1 MQTEY
6 IKLFYERG
14 LDLYVWKWRG
24 HSAMKVQVVEDD
36 LSLNRGIVLALK
48 EDGFSFVQCN
58 TVRQARAS
66 YEAGRPA
73 GSYYFRY

>member
-1 MQTEY
+1 
-6 IKLFYERG
+6 
-14 LDLYVWKWRG
+14 
-24 HSAMKVQVVEDD
+24 MKVQVVEDD